1 MNQFVATY
9 KMGGFTHLAD
19 VNTSVWRHFGIT
31 EQPAF
36 AFIAA
41 DGSAQVV
48 SGVLSEQALDGRT
61 KTLAKT

>member
-1 MNQFVATY
+1 
-9 KMGGFTHLAD
+9 
-19 VNTSVWRHFGIT
+19 VWRHFGIT

-36 AFIAA
+36 AFIAP

-48 SGVLSEQALDGRT
+48 RGVLSEQEVDGRL